1 MKSLDDQMRDRFHE
15 LGAIKAKVDAELEPL
30 NAAMTLLHQQ
40 AAAIAVEQK
49 KVAVKM
55 KAIRDAANLFD
66 LDMERGR
73 LANALGGKTGVPP
86 SAE

>member
-15 LGAIKAKVDAELEPL
+15 LGAIKAEVDAELEPL

-40 AAAIAVEQK
+40 AAAIAAEQK
-49 KVAVKM
+49 TIATKM
-55 KAIRDAANLFD
+55 KAIRDAAGLFD

-73 LANALGGKTGVPP
+73 LARALDGKTGVPP
-86 SAE
+86 AAE